1 MRSDQNLISKD
12 PFGCFVMTNSN
23 RDGNSNE
30 LDLVS

>member
-1 MRSDQNLISKD
+1 MRSDQILISKD
-12 PFGCFVMTNSN
+12 PWLFKAKSN